1 MPDFLFN
8 REELTNPRKRRSART
23 IKMLTATTNSSKL
36 IPALSCL
43 NVFLFIAVTSFPALF
58 YLFFFL
64 LFLFLKRSK
73 QILLPI
79 GLSLIHISS
88 TYSPGFGNFSSTFF
102 LYFIFYTLE
111 CIFLYFSVYFLPDLA
126 EFSLFCC
133 FPARCRYHDI
143 ISQSYCFCLFYFPVL
158 SLIHI

>member
-1 MPDFLFN
+1 MPK
-8 REELTNPRKRRSART
+8 PRAN
-23 IKMLTATTNSSKL
+23 ITAKIVYKNFFVPVFM
-36 IPALSCL
+36 IRCL
-43 NVFLFIAVTSFPALF
+43 HFVVFLLIFPLF
-58 YLFFFL
+58 STLCSFFL
-64 LFLFLKRSK
+64 YFVLC
-73 QILLPI
+73 
-79 GLSLIHISS
+79 SS

-143 ISQSYCFCLFYFPVL
+143 ISQSYCFCLFYFPVIYL
-158 SLIHI
+158 CDDFKADGVLVRSVMDICCKLGNIFR

>member
-1 MPDFLFN
+1 MI
-8 REELTNPRKRRSART
+8 R
-23 IKMLTATTNSSKL
+23 
-36 IPALSCL
+36 CL
-43 NVFLFIAVTSFPALF
+43 HFVVFLLIFPLF
-58 YLFFFL
+58 STLCSFFL
-64 LFLFLKRSK
+64 YFVLC
-73 QILLPI
+73 
-79 GLSLIHISS
+79 SS

-143 ISQSYCFCLFYFPVL
+143 ISQSYCFCLFYFPVIYL
-158 SLIHI
+158 CDDFKADGTCSVPTLLPPPVPPVPVPLVSPVPVPVPLPVSVPVPEFCLRICEK